1 MILQQRAAARAVTAA
16 GLALFLMSDRPV
28 QAQEME
34 LPSEPEEFSFDV
46 GEFDKSPWS
55 LDGYVQGDLSYSRL
69 NRDAASYRLDFIGK
83 DRDRY
88 RLQSGMDIHAGLTY
102 QQGPLRAYGLGRL
115 EGRYDGKEWGDDL
128 LLYEGNLS
136 LQAGSNAYFTL
147 GKTLLRWG
155 KGYAWNPTNF
165 AGRNRNPSD
174 PDLALEG
181 YWMGFTDIVKSF
193 SGPLKA
199 LSLMGVILPVFGDAN
214 SAFGEEDHINV
225 AGKLYLLLY
234 DTDIDF
240 MALSEGSRSARYG
253 LATSR
258 NVTSSFE
265 IHGELALITDS
276 RKTVLAPAGT
286 VTTETND
293 AWNCLAGIRYLAPT
307 ETTFILEFYR
317 HGEGYSEDQ
326 AKDYFAFT
334 ERAEDAQLTAA
345 GPTLSGYE
353 QPNFMQN
360 YFYLRVSQKE
370 PFGWLYVTPSLLTIC
385 NLEDGSFNLIPEI
398 TYTGTENLELRLRF
412 NYVGGAHGTEYGE
425 KLNAWRTAIRMR
437 YFF

>member
-1 MILQQRAAARAVTAA
+1 MKLRQRTAARAVAAA
-16 GLALFLMSDRPV
+16 GFALLLMTSRPV
-28 QAQEME
+28 RAQEKE

-46 GEFDKSPWS
+46 SEFDKSPWS
-55 LDGYVQGDLSYSRL
+55 FGGYIQGDLSYSRL
-69 NRDAASYRLDFIGK
+69 NRDAASYRLNFLGK

-88 RLQSGMDIHAGLTY
+88 RLQGGIEVQAGLIY
-102 QQGPLRAYGLGRL
+102 QRGPFKAFALGGLEERFDG
-115 EGRYDGKEWGDDL
+115 EDWGYDF

-165 AGRNRNPSD
+165 AGRDKNPSD

-181 YWMGFTDIVKSF
+181 YWMGITDIVKSF
-193 SGPLKA
+193 SGPLKTFA
-199 LSLMGVILPVFGDAN
+199 LTGVILPVSGDVN
-214 SAFGEEDHINV
+214 SDFGEKDHVNV

-253 LATSR
+253 LTASR

-265 IHGELALITDS
+265 IHGELAVITDS
-276 RKTVLAPAGT
+276 RKKVLAPDGT

-293 AWNCLAGIRYLAPT
+293 AWNYLAGIRYLAHT
-307 ETTFILEFYR
+307 ETTFIVEFYR
-317 HGEGYSEDQ
+317 NGEGYTKDQ
-326 AKDYFAFT
+326 ADNYFDFVKA
-334 ERAEDAQLTAA
+334 AEDSQLTVAR
-345 GPTLSGYE
+345 PTLSGYQ
-353 QPNFMQN
+353 QPNFMKN
-360 YFYLRVSQKE
+360 YLYLKAIQKE
-370 PFGWLYVTPSLLTIC
+370 PFGWLYVTPALFTIY
-385 NLEDGSFNLIPEI
+385 NLDDGSFNLIPEI
-398 TYTGTENLELRLRF
+398 TYTGMENLELRFRF
-412 NYVGGAHGTEYGE
+412 NYLAGDQGTEFGE
-425 KLNAWRTAIRMR
+425 KLNEWKTEMRIR